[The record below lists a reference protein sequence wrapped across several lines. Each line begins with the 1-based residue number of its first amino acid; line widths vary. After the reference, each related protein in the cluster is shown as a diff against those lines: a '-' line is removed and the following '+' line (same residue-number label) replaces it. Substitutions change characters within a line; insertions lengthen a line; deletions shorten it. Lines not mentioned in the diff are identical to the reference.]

1 MEVASNLYKGYQ
13 GEGIEVGRGRQRGR
27 GRGIGIEGEIGR
39 EGERETM
46 EAYKKNIRHFILQ
59 VQKLQQH

>member
-13 GEGIEVGRGRQRGR
+13 GEGIDVGRGRQRGR

-39 EGERETM
+39 EGERRQWRRT
-46 EAYKKNIRHFILQ
+46 KKI
-59 VQKLQQH
+59 